1 VLVQNIQ
8 RIELPL
14 AQQTGELIRV
24 DQSSQVLFNRKP
36 TTTRMLIAAAAV
48 GIVAVVVDIAA
59 ALVIIRLV

>member
-1 VLVQNIQ
+1 MLVQNIQ

-36 TTTRMLIAAAAV
+36 TTTWMLIAAAAV
-48 GIVAVVVDIAA
+48 GIVAVVIDIAVA
-59 ALVIIRLV
+59 VVIIRLV